1 MTQHG
6 FSDVTTKTA
15 FDRPVDNPTTGVQVA
30 ATSTVPR
37 QAPEV
42 VTSSTI
48 VQRCT
53 QAPEVN
59 LQSRVET
66 VTLVRRGML

>member
-1 MTQHG
+1 M
-6 FSDVTTKTA
+6 TTKTA
-15 FDRPVDNPTTGVQVA
+15 FDRTVDNPTTGVQVA
-30 ATSTVPR
+30 ATSTIPC
-37 QAPEV
+37 QAQEVV

-66 VTLVRRGML
+66 VTLVRRGKFW